1 MKTKEL
7 RRLSDEELEKRL
19 KELRL
24 ELLKERGNVEMG
36 GNVKN
41 PGRIRMIRRDIARI
55 LTVKRE
61 RSLSG
66 KGNPFKLR
74 RERMIRDGRRNLS

>member
-1 MKTKEL
+1 MKKKDLKKMSE
-7 RRLSDEELEKRL
+7 SDIDKQL

-41 PGRIRMIRRDIARI
+41 PGKIRSIRKTIARM
-55 LTVKRE
+55 LTLK
-61 RSLSG
+61 SQKS
-66 KGNPFKLR
+66 K
-74 RERMIRDGRRNLS
+74 